1 MNLVG
6 GYGDT
11 AALRPW
17 TSSTISNVFSVTKGV
32 SAVVAAL
39 LVERSIY
46 SYCFHVFHFSTIEDF
61 LIKNPYT
68 KTHTHRTLNF

>member
-6 GYGDT
+6 GYADT

-17 TSSTISNVFSVTKGV
+17 TSNTISNVFSVTKGV

-39 LVERSIY
+39 LVERSVYIVT
-46 SYCFHVFHFSTIEDF
+46 VFHFSTIADF
-61 LIKNPYT
+61 LIRHEKNYS
-68 KTHTHRTLNF
+68 LCFYCD